1 MNKRKRDEAD
11 AENEDESSA
20 KRQRIAPFGAWLAG
34 IERRVRH
41 VQYQGEPIKAAG
53 SKFVQAHLGP
63 DSFMPRANDAKAKLP
78 FGIRAAR
85 TKYPKCYFKAGHML
99 NCNLGGN
106 GKNPKNLTILRAAA
120 NTSMTKHDNAIA
132 RACGHLR
139 SLYQALH
146 TARADAA
153 QLSCCI
159 SVHVKVSK
167 VKWGLEAPDSHIT
180 TRVTIIASV
189 LHEPDLDELITDSR
203 LLADAKGAL
212 RRVQAEANK
221 GCGVVINRKP
231 A

>member
-1 MNKRKRDEAD
+1 MVKRKRDDED
-11 AENEDESSA
+11 GDESSG
-20 KRQRIAPFGAWLAG
+20 KRPRIAPFGAWLAG

-41 VQYQGEPIKAAG
+41 VQYQGEQAKAAG

-63 DSFMPRANDAKAKLP
+63 DSFMPRANDSKAKLP
-78 FGIRAAR
+78 SGIRAAR
-85 TKYPKCYFKAGHML
+85 TKYPECSFKAGHML

-106 GKNPKNLTILRAAA
+106 GKNARNLTILRAAA
-120 NTSMTKHDNAIA
+120 NTRMTKHDNALA

-139 SLYQALH
+139 SLYEALH
-146 TARADAA
+146 AARADAA

-159 SVHVKVSK
+159 NVRVVVSK
-167 VKWGLEAPDSHIT
+167 VKWGKEAPDSHIT
-180 TRVTIIASV
+180 TRVSIIASV
-189 LHEPDLDELITDSR
+189 LHEPDLDKLITDSG

-212 RRVQAEANK
+212 RRVQAEVNK